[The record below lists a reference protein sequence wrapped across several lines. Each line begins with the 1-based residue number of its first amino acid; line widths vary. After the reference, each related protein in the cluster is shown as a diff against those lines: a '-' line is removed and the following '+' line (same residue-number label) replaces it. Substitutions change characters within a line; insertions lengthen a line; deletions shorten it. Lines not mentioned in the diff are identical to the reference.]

1 MPSEFAHSVR
11 ASSDAVIVVDEQ
23 NRIVEATRSACDLMG
38 YTREDLLTR
47 SLDDIAA
54 SSEAVEASRLLEKLQ
69 SEATIALETRLRV
82 KDGSIE
88 PFHLRLSRSSVA
100 GRRHSLVHVARRRR
114 AADKL
119 SDDREF
125 IRALLDSAGSLLLV
139 LDREGR
145 IAFFNKACEEAT
157 GFPFR
162 EVRGKRLW
170 ELSPDAEESGKL
182 QCILAEIER
191 GRFPSRIEAAW
202 KAKPGRI
209 LRISW
214 STTLL
219 YGTDGSIRHVI
230 ASGIEA
236 AAGEER
242 LREQALSIEAER
254 KRVEESMKESVGR
267 FHRFA
272 EAAQDLIIRYRIERK
287 NVEAEVRRLNQGL
300 ERRVEE
306 RTEQLAQAVREMASF
321 THTIAHDLRAPLR
334 AMSGFSQAMI
344 DDYGT
349 QMDPKCLEF
358 ARRVTA
364 SAWKMDALIRDLLS
378 YGGLIHVD
386 LKCVPVDLDTVL
398 QTVIDGM
405 APDIIQRDAV
415 VRLERPLGHVLGC
428 PAMLVQVIAN
438 LISNG
443 IKFVTPGTTP
453 LVLVRTE
460 RRDHS
465 VRLWVEDN
473 GIGIASEFLGRIFGI
488 FERLHR
494 EEDYPGTGIGLAIVR
509 KAVERMGGRSGV
521 DSKPGQGS
529 RFWVELP
536 EAVPVAI

>member
-1 MPSEFAHSVR
+1 MFSEPSHSVR
-11 ASSDAVIVVDEQ
+11 ASSEAVIVVDEQ
-23 NRIVEATRSACDLMG
+23 NRIIEATRSACDLMG
-38 YTREDLLTR
+38 YTREDLLAR

-69 SEATIALETRLRV
+69 PEATIALETRLRV
-82 KDGSIE
+82 KDGSVE

-100 GRRHSLVHVARRRR
+100 GRRHSLVQVARRRR

-162 EVRGKRLW
+162 EVRGKRIW
-170 ELSPDAEESGKL
+170 ELAPEADESARL
-182 QCILAEIER
+182 QAVLAELDR
-191 GRFPSRIEAAW
+191 GRVPLRIEASW
-202 KAKPGRI
+202 KTKPGRI

-219 YGTDGSIRHVI
+219 HGADGSVRHVI
-230 ASGIEA
+230 ATGIEA
-236 AAGEER
+236 AAGEDR
-242 LREQALSIEAER
+242 LREQALSIESER
-254 KRVEESMKESVGR
+254 RRVEESLKESVGR

-272 EAAQDLIIRYRIERK
+272 EAAEDLIIRYRIERK

-306 RTEQLAQAVREMASF
+306 RTEQLAQAVREMGAF

-334 AMSGFSQAMI
+334 AMSGFSQAII
-344 DDYGT
+344 DDYGG

-358 ARRVTA
+358 ARRVIG

-386 LKCVPVDLDTVL
+386 VQCQPVDLDSLVPA
-398 QTVIDGM
+398 VMDGM
-405 APDIIQRDAV
+405 APEIVQRDAV
-415 VRLERPLGHVLGC
+415 IRLDQPLGHVQAC
-428 PAMLVQVIAN
+428 PSMLAQVVSN

-443 IKFVTPGTTP
+443 IKFVAPGTTP

-460 RRDHS
+460 RRDRQI
-465 VRLWVEDN
+465 RLWIEDN
-473 GIGIASEFLGRIFGI
+473 GIGIAPEFQGRIFGV

-509 KAVERMGGRSGV
+509 KAVERMGGQSGV
-521 DSKPGQGS
+521 ESKPGQGS

-536 EAVPVAI
+536 EAVPVPT